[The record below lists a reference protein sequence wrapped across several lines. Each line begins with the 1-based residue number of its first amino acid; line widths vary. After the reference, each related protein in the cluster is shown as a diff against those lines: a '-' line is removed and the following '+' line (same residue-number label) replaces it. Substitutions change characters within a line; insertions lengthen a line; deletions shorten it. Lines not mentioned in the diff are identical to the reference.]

1 VRFEEAFA
9 RADALWQETRS
20 AGATV
25 RRLSVRRS
33 ETHLEL
39 HVDLPAAPLDAAGF
53 FRMVRSLGELAS
65 RR

>member
-1 VRFEEAFA
+1 
-9 RADALWQETRS
+9 
-20 AGATV
+20 V